1 MRPRISLEALEV
13 LDAIDR
19 KGSFAAAAASLYR
32 VPSKVTYTVNKL
44 QEDLGITLFR
54 KEGRRSVLTP
64 AGKLLLEQGREI
76 LEAADRL
83 VENTLQFEHGWE
95 PRLRIALDSVFGFDL
110 LTPLIAE
117 FCELQPSTEIEIM
130 EEVLGGS
137 WEAISTDRVDLVV
150 GAPDEPV
157 DRRGLQVK
165 PFVPTPWVFA
175 VAPHHPLA
183 DVSEPLTPEL
193 QLQHRAVVVKDSSR
207 EHPAL
212 SRRIFDKQARI
223 LVASIEQKIAAQQAG
238 LGAGF
243 LPRARVEKLLAEGA
257 LVEVPLAEPLEP
269 TASFLVWKSG
279 GQGKALRWFIERLT
293 DIVDLGG

>member
-64 AGKLLLEQGREI
+64 AGKLVLEQGREI

-117 FCELQPSTEIEIM
+117 FCKLQPGTEIEIV

-157 DRRGLQVK
+157 DRRGLRIK
-165 PFVPTPWVFA
+165 PFVPTPWIFA
-175 VAPHHPLA
+175 VAPRHPLA
-183 DVSEPLTPEL
+183 GVSEPLTPEL

-243 LPRARVEKLLAEGA
+243 LPRPRVETLLAEGA

-279 GQGKALRWFIERLT
+279 SQGKALQWFIERLT
-293 DIVDLGG
+293 DAADPGG